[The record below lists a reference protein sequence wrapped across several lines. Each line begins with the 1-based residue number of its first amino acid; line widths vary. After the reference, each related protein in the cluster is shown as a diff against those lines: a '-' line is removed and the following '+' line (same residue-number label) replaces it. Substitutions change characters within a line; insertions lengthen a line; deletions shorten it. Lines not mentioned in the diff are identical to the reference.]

1 MCLGC
6 GFDGRGLQ
14 TGHAEPAWKCPR
26 CGADLYSR
34 PPRSYAEMEGLDDE
48 GPLST
53 GPRRSSAPGITLGF
67 RSISHMD
74 RRRIVIMTP
83 RLGRRRKARHLKPL
97 SVFFGVL
104 VMVVL
109 AATVVSIGVWLPGQ
123 F

>member
-14 TGHAEPAWKCPR
+14 TGHTEPAWKCPK

-34 PPRSYAEMEGLDDE
+34 PPRSYAEMEGLDDDASCQAA
-48 GPLST
+48 L
-53 GPRRSSAPGITLGF
+53 RRSAAPGTTLGF
-67 RSISHMD
+67 KSISHMD
-74 RRRIVIMTP
+74 RRRVVIMTP
-83 RLGRRRKARHLKPL
+83 TLGRRRNSHRLQPF
-97 SVFFGVL
+97 SVFVGVL
-104 VMVVL
+104 FMAVL

>member
-14 TGHAEPAWKCPR
+14 SGGAEPTWKCPK

-48 GPLST
+48 LAGVP
-53 GPRRSSAPGITLGF
+53 GPRRVRAPGMTLGF
-67 RSISHMD
+67 RSISHVD
-74 RRRIVIMTP
+74 RRRVVMTTP
-83 RLGRRRKARHLKPL
+83 SLWGRKKSYRLQPL
-97 SVFFGVL
+97 SVFVGVL
-104 VMVVL
+104 FMVVL

>member
-14 TGHAEPAWKCPR
+14 TGHAEPAWKCPK

-48 GPLST
+48 AASPA
-53 GPRRSSAPGITLGF
+53 GPRPAGAPGITLGF
-67 RSISHMD
+67 RSISHLD

-83 RLGRRRKARHLKPL
+83 NLGRRRKPRHLQPL
-97 SVFFGVL
+97 SVFVGVL
-104 VMVVL
+104 VMAML